1 MKKILMITGFLIL
14 SLYARPQEELQE
26 ITKDI
31 NLYPNEIRVGFFQF
45 FLNTFYL
52 EYEHFF
58 ENNTALVLEGGM
70 SLRKNSYEE
79 IFGGQGGLQFRLYT
93 NSLNRDIEALRF
105 DRAYFAPFFKFK
117 YLDVT
122 DLDGAE
128 INGINQPGIL
138 QNTYTTFA
146 GGVLVGIKLSV
157 LERITLDFNIGGGIQ
172 YTDEANDEVPD
183 YAYDVFGVA
192 YTGVAPM
199 ANFTFGFKF

>member
-1 MKKILMITGFLIL
+1 MKKILMITGFIIL
-14 SLYARPQEELQE
+14 ALYARPQDGSQNL
-26 ITKDI
+26 TKDI

-58 ENNTALVLEGGM
+58 PNNTGLVVEGGM

-93 NSLNRDIEALRF
+93 NNLNRDLVALRF
-105 DRAYFAPFFKFK
+105 DRAYFGPYFKLK

-122 DLDGAE
+122 DLDGAD
-128 INGINQPGIL
+128 INNITIPGII

-146 GGVLVGIKLSV
+146 GGIVVGIKLSM

-172 YTDEANDEVPD
+172 FTDESEDQVPD

-192 YTGVAPM
+192 YTGVTPV